1 MQMSIKE
8 YQIKQMKRTRL

>member
-8 YQIKQMKRTRL
+8 FQIKQMKRTRL